1 VSAPAINDPRLP
13 EEIRIS
19 ADGPVRIVTLDRPGE
34 LNAVNEEMHGGL
46 ARVWQVLAEDESAAA
61 VVLTGAGTAF
71 CAGGDFHWLIQI
83 NEERPRQDAAIA
95 DAATMMLGMI
105 KFPLPVIAAVN
116 GPAVGL
122 GCSLTIFADIVLM
135 SRTAHLADP
144 HVPVGLVAGDGGAMW
159 PLLVGMHRAKEFL
172 FTGDRIEAE
181 EALRLGLANRVVE
194 PDDVL
199 PEALRLAHRLA
210 KLPPAAL
217 QDTKRALNSH
227 LMAAWPAAEMAMLA
241 ERQTM
246 GSSDHGSKLHRLLR
260 RAT

>member
-1 VSAPAINDPRLP
+1 VPD
-13 EEIRIS
+13 EISIS
-19 ADGPVRIVTLDRPGE
+19 SDGSVRIVTLNRPQD
-34 LNAVNEEMHGGL
+34 LNAVNEEMHAGL
-46 ARVWQVLAEDESAAA
+46 ARVWQVLAEDSEAAA
-61 VVLTGAGTAF
+61 VVLTGAGSAF

-122 GCSLTIFADIVLM
+122 GCSLTVFADIVLM
-135 SRTAHLADP
+135 SRTAHLSDP

-159 PLLVGMHRAKEFL
+159 PLLLGMHRAKELL
-172 FTGDRIEAE
+172 FTGDRIEAD
-181 EALRLGLANRVVE
+181 EALRIGLANRVLE
-194 PDDVL
+194 PDDLL

-217 QDTKRALNSH
+217 RDTKRALNAH

-241 ERQTM
+241 ERSTM
-246 GSSDHGSKLHRLLR
+246 ASPEHGSKLRRLLR
-260 RAT
+260 RAS

>member
-1 VSAPAINDPRLP
+1 MSAPRVPD
-13 EEIRIS
+13 EISIS
-19 ADGPVRIVTLDRPGE
+19 SDGPVRIVTLNRPQD

-46 ARVWQVLAEDESAAA
+46 ARVWQVLAEDSEAAA
-61 VVLTGAGTAF
+61 VVLTGAGSAF

-122 GCSLTIFADIVLM
+122 GCSLTVFADIVLM
-135 SRTAHLADP
+135 SRTAHLSDP

-159 PLLVGMHRAKEFL
+159 PLLVGMHRAKELL
-172 FTGDRIEAE
+172 FTGDRIEAD
-181 EALRLGLANRVVE
+181 EALRLGLANRVLE
-194 PDDVL
+194 PADL
-199 PEALRLAHRLA
+199 MPEAMRLAHRLA
-210 KLPPAAL
+210 KQPPAAL
-217 QDTKRALNSH
+217 RDTKRALNAH

-241 ERQTM
+241 ERSTM
-246 GSSDHGSKLHRLLR
+246 GSSDHGSKLRRLLR
-260 RAT
+260 RAS

>member
-1 VSAPAINDPRLP
+1 VLSPAATHTRLP
-13 EEIRIS
+13 TEIS
-19 ADGPVRIVTLDRPGE
+19 VTSDGPVRIVTLNRPQD
-34 LNAVNEEMHGGL
+34 LNAVNEELHGGL
-46 ARVWQVLAEDESAAA
+46 ARLWQVLAEDHEAAA
-61 VVLTGAGTAF
+61 VVLTGAGSAF

-83 NEERPRQDAAIA
+83 NEEAPRQDAAIA

-135 SRTAHLADP
+135 SRTAHLSDP

-159 PLLVGMHRAKEFL
+159 PLLVGMHRAKELL
-172 FTGDRIEAE
+172 FTGDRIEPD
-181 EALRLGLANRVVE
+181 EAVRLGLANRVVE
-194 PDDVL
+194 PDQL
-199 PEALRLAHRLA
+199 MPEALALAHRLA

-217 QDTKRALNSH
+217 RDTKRALNAH

-241 ERQTM
+241 ERSTM
-246 GSSDHGSKLHRLLR
+246 GSADHGSKLRRLLR

>member
-1 VSAPAINDPRLP
+1 MLSGAITDPRLP
-13 EEIRIS
+13 VEIGIS
-19 ADGPVRIVTLDRPGE
+19 ADGPVRIVTLNRPQE
-34 LNAVNEEMHGGL
+34 LNAVNEELHAGL
-46 ARVWQVLAEDESAAA
+46 ARVWQVLADDRDAAA
-61 VVLTGAGTAF
+61 VIITGAGSAF
-71 CAGGDFHWLIQI
+71 CAGGDFSWLIQI

-95 DAATMMLGMI
+95 DAAIMMLGMI

-144 HVPVGLVAGDGGAMW
+144 HVPVGLVAGDGGVMW

-172 FTGDRIEAE
+172 FTGDRIDAE
-181 EALRLGLANRVVE
+181 EAARLGLANRVVE
-194 PDDVL
+194 PDQL
-199 PEALRLAHRLA
+199 MSEALALAHRLA

-217 QDTKRALNSH
+217 QDTKRALNAH

-241 ERQTM
+241 ERSTM
-246 GSSDHGSKLHRLLR
+246 GSSDHGSKLRRLLR
-260 RAT
+260 RAS